1 MKRRLKENEKK
12 RRKGRMH
19 WRKKGRQGMKKSE
32 SVDGTMKGKECR
44 KEDSERKKGIEWKE
58 EGG

>member
-1 MKRRLKENEKK
+1 
-12 RRKGRMH
+12 MH